1 MANRLTQIATRTGDD
16 GTTGLG
22 DGSRV
27 PKHHLRVMAM
37 GDVDELNSTLGVLLA
52 EPLPEGVRRL
62 LVVIQHELF
71 NLGGE
76 LSIPGY
82 TLLKPEAVAAL
93 DDALALH
100 NAVLPRLA
108 EFILPAGTR
117 SAALAHVSRSVAR
130 RAERAVVLLTAQ
142 EPLND
147 APRHYLNRL
156 SDLLFVLARVLNRAN
171 LDGLGGD
178 DVYWR
183 SEKLAASAATDSAAD
198 AGADNA
204 GDVAANHPT

>member
-22 DGSRV
+22 DGQRV
-27 PKHHLRVMAM
+27 PKSHLRIAAM
-37 GDVDELNSTLGVLLA
+37 GDVDELNSQLGVLLA
-52 EPLPEGVRRL
+52 EPLPADVREL

-76 LSIPGY
+76 LSIPGFE
-82 TLLKPEAVAAL
+82 LLKAEAVARL
-93 DDALALH
+93 DEALAH
-100 NAVLPRLA
+100 YNAQLPRLA

-117 SAALAHVSRSVAR
+117 SAALAHVGRTVAR
-130 RAERAVVLLTAQ
+130 RAERAVVALAATEAV
-142 EPLND
+142 NA
-147 APRHYLNRL
+147 APRQYLNRL

-183 SEKLAASAATDSAAD
+183 SERLKQQQD
-198 AGADNA
+198 AE
-204 GDVAANHPT
+204 

>member
-16 GTTGLG
+16 GSTGLG

-27 PKHHLRVMAM
+27 PKDHLRVDAM
-37 GDVDELNSTLGVLLA
+37 GQVDELNSSLGVLLA
-52 EPLPEGVRRL
+52 EPLPADVREL
-62 LVVIQHELF
+62 LVVVQHELF

-82 TLLKPEAVAAL
+82 ALLKAEAVARLDQAL
-93 DDALALH
+93 EH
-100 NAVLPRLA
+100 YNAALPRLQ

-117 SAALAHVSRSVAR
+117 SAALAHVSRTIAR
-130 RAERAVVLLTAQ
+130 RAERALVALSAQ
-142 EPLND
+142 DAVNA
-147 APRHYLNRL
+147 APRQYLNRL
-156 SDLLFVLARVLNRAN
+156 SDLMFVLARVLNRAN

-183 SEKLAASAATDSAAD
+183 SERLARQQGDEPAD
-198 AGADNA
+198 G
-204 GDVAANHPT
+204 

>member
-1 MANRLTQIATRTGDD
+1 MGHRLTQISTRTGDD

-22 DGSRV
+22 DGTRV
-27 PKHHLRVMAM
+27 SKDHLRVAAM
-37 GDVDELNSTLGVLLA
+37 GDVDELNSNLGVLLA
-52 EPLPEGVRRL
+52 EPLPEDVRHL
-62 LVVIQHELF
+62 LVRIQHELF

-82 TLLKPEAVAAL
+82 ELLKADAVVGL
-93 DDALALH
+93 DQALADH
-100 NAVLPRLA
+100 NAHLPRLQ

-117 SAALAHVSRSVAR
+117 SAAIAHVCRTIAR
-130 RAERAVVLLTAQ
+130 RAERSLVGLAAR
-142 EPLND
+142 EPVRDL
-147 APRHYLNRL
+147 ARQYLNRL

-183 SEKLAASAATDSAAD
+183 SERLLQSQA
-198 AGADNA
+198 
-204 GDVAANHPT
+204 